1 MLGFKGLIISDHTEI
16 KGAEFQQC
24 GNGDVYIDNNGIIPE
39 LLEISFDGENFLK
52 VHKNYELFRFEE
64 FKVEGSKSTPYRT
77 TKIKQP
83 KLDYRIFN
91 ILIEK

>member
-1 MLGFKGLIISDHTEI
+1 MLGFKGLTISGYTEI
-16 KGAEFQQC
+16 KGIGFQQC
-24 GNGDVYIDNNGIIPE
+24 DNGDVYIDNNGIIPE
-39 LLEISFDGENFLK
+39 SLEISFDGGVFLK
-52 VHKNYELFRFEE
+52 VHKNYELFCFES

-83 KLDYRIFN
+83 KLDNRTFN